1 MNARHSGEEIKMCW
15 SKLRDQTK
23 TGSQQINND
32 KITLEFPEASSKGG
46 KGKKQQK
53 STQTRGK
60 KRTDKDDIKETWKE
74 KENTWRKT

>member
-1 MNARHSGEEIKMCW
+1 MCW

-46 KGKKQQK
+46 KGKK

-60 KRTDKDDIKETWKE
+60 KRADKDDVKETWKE
-74 KENTWRKT
+74 KENAWRKA

>member
-1 MNARHSGEEIKMCW
+1 MCW

-32 KITLEFPEASSKGG
+32 KKTLEFPEASSEGGG
-46 KGKKQQK
+46 KEKKNPK
-53 STQTRGK
+53 GTQTRGK
-60 KRTDKDDIKETWKE
+60 KRTDKDDVKETWKE